1 MALYPYVCVYDFT
14 YICWNEVGSGMEYT
28 DLIKQY
34 AELEK
39 YASGAEEG
47 EYIWVFYRPVYLKFH
62 RAWKKQMKVGC
73 RGGGTRTFK
82 RSKRARSRRFVY
94 RWPLLLSND
103 YFEKE
108 KELETK
114 ETEADM

>member
-1 MALYPYVCVYDFT
+1 MDVV
-14 YICWNEVGSGMEYT
+14 
-28 DLIKQY
+28 KQY

-39 YASGAEEG
+39 YASDGEG
-47 EYIWVFYRPVYLKFH
+47 EYIWVFYRPAYLKFH

-108 KELETK
+108 RNETK
-114 ETEADM
+114 EIEADM